1 MKIRRRGPFLIGFAA
16 SLIVGGLLIAFI
28 LATSTP
34 ALTHI
39 QAVMAHG
46 LDDEYRPVNPAGEFA
61 PDDIFYLSVRV
72 ENAPPHSII
81 SARWYYGQS
90 VIMTDDQVIGAASPV
105 YVVGFELRRADEPW
119 PVGAYHVAIL
129 LNGEEVGSARFTVV
143 GEPG

>member
-1 MKIRRRGPFLIGFAA
+1 MRIRRRGAFLIGLTA
-16 SLIVGGLLIAFI
+16 SLIVGGALTAVI

-46 LDDEYRPVNPAGEFA
+46 LDAEYRPIDPAGEFA

-72 ENAPPHSII
+72 ENAPPHSIV
-81 SARWYYGQS
+81 SARWYYGES

-105 YVVGFELRRADEPW
+105 YVVGFELRRADELW

-129 LNGEEVGSARFTVV
+129 LNGEEVGSARFTVI
-143 GEPG
+143 GETG